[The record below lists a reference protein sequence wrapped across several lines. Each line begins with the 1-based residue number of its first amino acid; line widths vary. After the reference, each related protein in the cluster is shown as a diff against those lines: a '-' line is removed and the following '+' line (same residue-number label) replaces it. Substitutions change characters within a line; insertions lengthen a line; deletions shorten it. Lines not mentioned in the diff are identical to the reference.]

1 MISIFESYIRNSRD
15 PYTISIINSVTVS
28 MYSVIGMAKP
38 ISIHFYREEKLVEL
52 SKRASRTTHD
62 DCPLLLAT
70 HPERCA
76 RLSASS
82 LSCIQRT
89 FRITCSPHGRNHAPM
104 TGRILIWRVEKNSLR
119 PGRGVVAVVATE
131 EARWI
136 PTVIGPPVS
145 VNSRL

>member
-15 PYTISIINSVTVS
+15 PYTISIINNVTVS

-89 FRITCSPHGRNHAPM
+89 FRITCSPHGRNHDRPNSNLASGKKFVAAESRSGGGCGNGGGKVNPHRDRA
-104 TGRILIWRVEKNSLR
+104 TG
-119 PGRGVVAVVATE
+119 
-131 EARWI
+131 
-136 PTVIGPPVS
+136 IG
-145 VNSRL
+145 